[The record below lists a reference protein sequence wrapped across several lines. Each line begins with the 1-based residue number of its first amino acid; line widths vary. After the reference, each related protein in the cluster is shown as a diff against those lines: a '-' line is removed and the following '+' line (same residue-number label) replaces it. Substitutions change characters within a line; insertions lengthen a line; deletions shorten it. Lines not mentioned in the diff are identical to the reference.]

1 MYFLH
6 FQRLWTSIIPFLLAY
21 EGLMGIPCF
30 QKGHSRGT
38 EVTVKLT
45 LGSLPGGKGMLE
57 CGWESAASKWLSDGL
72 VNYQ

>member
-1 MYFLH
+1 M
-6 FQRLWTSIIPFLLAY
+6 RV
-21 EGLMGIPCF
+21 PCF

-45 LGSLPGGKGMLE
+45 LGSLPGGKEMLE

>member
-6 FQRLWTSIIPFLLAY
+6 FQRLWTSIIPFLLAD

-45 LGSLPGGKGMLE
+45 LGSLPCGKGMLV

>member
-1 MYFLH
+1 M
-6 FQRLWTSIIPFLLAY
+6 RV
-21 EGLMGIPCF
+21 PCF
-30 QKGHSRGT
+30 QKDHSRGT

-45 LGSLPGGKGMLE
+45 LGSLPGGKEMLE